1 MSGKSIKALAD
12 QLWKNHGVSLI
23 TTFDSGIVPGSV
35 LERRSWN
42 DISRVGHL
50 KDGVKAADLP
60 DVQGPVPCMLADFRR
75 SHEMNID
82 AALRLLQPTDAGAES
97 QFKRAS
103 EAVAT
108 FDAPVIYSM
117 SLLAIEDAIES
128 QPAPFWDRA
137 LGQWLKDGKTRVV
150 YQVIRSRLTFIF
162 RGAGGR
168 GLDLRA
174 VLGPLG
180 GLGLGGQW
188 RWRNEGTRESTRELG
203 VAVEEGKYNNGK
215 KRFDSIVAS
224 LRHRHCPPRPTLPRG
239 PSAALRLS
247 PLPLAPRKMNV
258 SRLRITWYTT
268 RVLPSL
274 SHWPSALSQKG
285 AG

>member
-1 MSGKSIKALAD
+1 MSGKSIKTLAD
-12 QLWKNHGVSLI
+12 QLWKSHGVSLV

-50 KDGVKAADLP
+50 KDGVQVADLP
-60 DVQGPVPCMLADFRR
+60 DVEGPVPCMLADFRR

-82 AALRLLQPTDAGAES
+82 AALRLLQPTDAAAES
-97 QFKRAS
+97 QFKRAT

-108 FDAPVIYSM
+108 FAAPVIYSM

-162 RGAGGR
+162 RGVGGS

-188 RWRNEGTRESTRELG
+188 RWRNEGTIESKRELV
-203 VAVEEGKYNNGK
+203 VAVEAGKYNNGK
-215 KRFDSIVAS
+215 KRFE
-224 LRHRHCPPRPTLPRG
+224 
-239 PSAALRLS
+239 SAR
-247 PLPLAPRKMNV
+247 
-258 SRLRITWYTT
+258 
-268 RVLPSL
+268 
-274 SHWPSALSQKG
+274 
-285 AG
+285 